1 MKSLLLPI
9 QYALEKLLFGSR
21 CQSCKAPGKAICLKC
36 LQKIPMAKATEHAD
50 IYGIYDYGNPIVH
63 DAIWSLKYYHQGV
76 VAKALTG
83 HSCEVLQEI
92 IFETLQSAS
101 PEKVVLVP
109 IPQYKKK
116 QQKRGINQSEK
127 IAGWIA
133 THIDH
138 SSIAILLHKDKETI
152 PQARIGHR
160 TDRIKNVAQ
169 TFSLE
174 SGVLIQKNVLYI
186 LVDDVT
192 TTGATFLE
200 GMRVLKEH
208 GAEKVIAI
216 ALAHG
221 YKAR

>member
-21 CQSCKAPGKAICLKC
+21 CQSCKRPGNDLCFSC
-36 LQKIPMAKATEHAD
+36 LQKIPLAKATEHAD
-50 IYGIYDYGNPIVH
+50 IYGIYDYGNHIVH
-63 DAIWSLKYYHQGV
+63 DAIWSLKYYHKGV
-76 VAKALTG
+76 VAKALTE
-83 HSCEVLQEI
+83 HAHEIIQEI
-92 IFETLQSAS
+92 IFETLQSSS
-101 PEKVVLVP
+101 PENIILVP

-116 QQKRGINQSEK
+116 QQKRGVNQSEK
-127 IAGWIA
+127 IAQWIA

-138 SSIAILLHKDKETI
+138 SSVAILLHKDRETI

-160 TDRIKNVAQ
+160 ADRIKNVAQ

-200 GMRVLKEH
+200 GMRVLREH

-221 YKAR
+221 YRTR